1 MTILMI
7 EDDPA
12 LYAVTKSLLEIS
24 GYEVIGAGTL
34 FDGLRE
40 AEQIHVRASSSWIF
54 FSRTG
59 TGSINGWS

>member
-7 EDDPA
+7 EDDSA

-40 AEQIHVRASSSWIF
+40 VSVSWL
-54 FSRTG
+54 R
-59 TGSINGWS
+59 

>member
-7 EDDPA
+7 EDDSA

-24 GYEVIGAGTL
+24 GYEVIRAGTL

-40 AEQIHVRASSSWIF
+40 VSVSWL
-54 FSRTG
+54 R
-59 TGSINGWS
+59 